1 MGPRSEEA
9 WRVRHWFG
17 MFGVL
22 SNPPLS
28 SLLPLGPSTTTS
40 QLISDTRIINK
51 TFAHKGDWDSSLPAL
66 PLSYKSIKYNFKIKY
81 KEQKGP
87 DLGATCSPQENESTH
102 SSRTCLGDRGAPSQP
117 HRAWRCRGEEKGR
130 GPAPGPGGYEW
141 VARPPRTK
149 GYREGTGICRQLP
162 GPPVPRARTDGG
174 AEAATPE

>member
-1 MGPRSEEA
+1 
-9 WRVRHWFG
+9 

-22 SNPPLS
+22 STPPLS
-28 SLLPLGPSTTTS
+28 SLLPLGPSTTS

-51 TFAHKGDWDSSLPAL
+51 TFAHKGNWDSSLPAL

-102 SSRTCLGDRGAPSQP
+102 SSRTCLGDRGPLPSLTGP
-117 HRAWRCRGEEKGR
+117 GAAAGKRKEGR
-130 GPAPGPGGYEW
+130 GPAPGPGGCEW

-149 GYREGTGICRQLP
+149 GYREGTGIGRQLP
-162 GPPVPRARTDGG
+162 GPPVPRARTDAG
-174 AEAATPE
+174 AEAAAPE

>member
-1 MGPRSEEA
+1 
-9 WRVRHWFG
+9 

-22 SNPPLS
+22 STPPLS
-28 SLLPLGPSTTTS
+28 SLLPLGPSTTS

-51 TFAHKGDWDSSLPAL
+51 TFAHKGNWDSSLPAL

-117 HRAWRCRGEEKGR
+117 HRAWRCRREEKGR
-130 GPAPGPGGYEW
+130 ARPGP
-141 VARPPRTK
+141 RPWGLRM
-149 GYREGTGICRQLP
+149 
-162 GPPVPRARTDGG
+162 GG
-174 AEAATPE
+174 ASTAHKGVQGFAANYQDLQCPGLGPTRALKRQRLNELRGERRPLEQERSKGKKC

>member
-1 MGPRSEEA
+1 MGPGSEE
-9 WRVRHWFG
+9 RPGESDIGLGCLGSSQR
-17 MFGVL
+17 
-22 SNPPLS
+22 PPLS

-51 TFAHKGDWDSSLPAL
+51 TFAHKGDWDSSLPTL

-130 GPAPGPGGYEW
+130 GPAPGPCGL
-141 VARPPRTK
+141 RM
-149 GYREGTGICRQLP
+149 
-162 GPPVPRARTDGG
+162 GG
-174 AEAATPE
+174 ATTAHEGVQGGDRYVPPITRTSSAPGSDRRGR